1 MSMTLGKA
9 LTDNDSARLDLAEK
23 TVTDEGYDKARE
35 ALNKRPETI
44 SAKSLEKDELD
55 GVLKTA
61 FLKALDIAI
70 DDVLGH
76 AWAGWSELRGYA
88 DQKTEGVNYV
98 TLSDHSIES
107 AFQPSV
113 DIMLGG
119 QKLHSFEFEVAAT
132 LEVESARLEVED
144 GKIQAI
150 QVGGLRVGGSVN
162 LGAQNLLQKEVAD
175 VPPVGEIRLR
185 KPIPIQ

>member
-1 MSMTLGKA
+1 MSMTLGEA
-9 LTDNDSARLDLAEK
+9 LTNNDRDQIKVANK
-23 TVTDEGYDKARE
+23 TVTDEGYEKARD
-35 ALNKRPETI
+35 ALTKRPEKF

-55 GVLKTA
+55 SVLKTA
-61 FLKALDIAI
+61 LLKALDIAI

-76 AWAGWSELRGYA
+76 AWAGWSELRDYA
-88 DQKTEGVNYV
+88 DPESEGVNYV
-98 TLSDHSIES
+98 ALSDHIIES
-107 AFQPSV
+107 AFRPSV

-132 LEVESARLEVED
+132 LDVQSVKLEVEH

-150 QVGGLRVGGSVN
+150 HLGGLKVGGSVN
-162 LGAQNLLQKEVAD
+162 LGGENLLQKVVTEV
-175 VPPVGEIRLR
+175 PSLGEIRLA